1 MPRLGYSGGR
11 PFLFAREAAI
21 GVDPVTIGKGID
33 AAGGGIDGAIAILL
47 VVLGIGIAFVIW
59 KAYQKKIEED
69 KKDDEKRIDKLE
81 TEVSELRKESRER
94 EGRLIELVANG
105 QKVQAQTNNI
115 LTEIKTEQTEMRSQ
129 LAYLQ
134 GSVNQLKRE

>member
-1 MPRLGYSGGR
+1 M
-11 PFLFAREAAI
+11 E
-21 GVDPVTIGKGID
+21 PVAIGKGID
-33 AAGGGIDGAIAILL
+33 AAGGGIVGAIAILL
-47 VVLGIGIAFVIW
+47 VALGIGIALVVW

-94 EGRLIELVANG
+94 EGKLIELVANG

-115 LTEIKTEQTEMRSQ
+115 LTEIKTDQTEMRSQ

>member
-11 PFLFAREAAI
+11 PFLFAREAVI

-33 AAGGGIDGAIAILL
+33 AAGGGIVGAIAILL

-59 KAYQKKIEED
+59 KAYQKKI
-69 KKDDEKRIDKLE
+69 
-81 TEVSELRKESRER
+81 
-94 EGRLIELVANG
+94 
-105 QKVQAQTNNI
+105 
-115 LTEIKTEQTEMRSQ
+115 TEQTEMRSQ

>member
-1 MPRLGYSGGR
+1 MKVTVIDVG
-11 PFLFAREAAI
+11 
-21 GVDPVTIGKGID
+21 PVTIGKGID
-33 AAGGGIDGAIAILL
+33 AAGGGIVGAIAILL

>member
-1 MPRLGYSGGR
+1 MKVTVIDVG
-11 PFLFAREAAI
+11 
-21 GVDPVTIGKGID
+21 PVTIGKGID
-33 AAGGGIDGAIAILL
+33 AAGGGIVGAIAILL

-94 EGRLIELVANG
+94 EDRLIELVANG